1 MAIKMRQAGN
11 IRVGM
16 VGDKHVDWR
25 PITHVSKPLTDAER
39 NYARIEGESLA
50 TYYGVW
56 RLRKYLYGSRFTV
69 VTDHKPLQPHYNKI
83 KVGSMRVERHKLRL
97 QGFNFHLWWNLVDSN
112 FLQGRYGGRH
122 SVGQSQA
129 QHSRAQTKSRGEII
143 LTILQ
148 YLDRAYSGRSGEDG
162 YQAIY
167 YIVDSI

>member
-25 PITHVSKPLTDAER
+25 PITHVSKPLKDAER

-97 QGFNFHLWWNLVDSN
+97 QGFNFHLWWNLVDSTSFREGTEADTVLAKVKHN
-112 FLQGRYGGRH
+112 
-122 SVGQSQA
+122 
-129 QHSRAQTKSRGEII
+129 I
-143 LTILQ
+143 LEHKPNPE
-148 YLDRAYSGRSGEDG
+148 GK
-162 YQAIY
+162 
-167 YIVDSI
+167 